1 MHLVGRLPGLSC
13 HFHVHAAKLL
23 FAVAFVL
30 SATENLAVGQDFPQ
44 IAVPPNTDGYLLHR
58 GSGENAQ
65 AVVAN
70 AGGVGLQDKSYE
82 LRSWLPEFVLVQRS
96 GKTYLVD
103 DFETVRQAWSLWD
116 ASTVC
121 WARVEAATP
130 SIDELRSALAV
141 CKVNWAEDSPAE
153 AAAKQ
158 TVRDR
163 LDPVTAATLWYN
175 SERNSRIW
183 KLWNESSAC
192 RAGWSVAPQ
201 PVQKLQDALSECKIA
216 PIEMVAAQKLL
227 ERLGPDR
234 AWARGVIEVITDS
247 RLWSRL
253 DHAIS
258 AGVAHQIEK

>member
-1 MHLVGRLPGLSC
+1 MHLIRRVPGLSC
-13 HFHVHAAKLL
+13 HFHAAKLL
-23 FAVAFVL
+23 FAAALGL

-82 LRSWLPEFVLVQRS
+82 LRSWLPEFVLIQRS
-96 GKTYLVD
+96 GKTYLID
-103 DFETVRQAWSLWD
+103 DLETVRQVWSLSD
-116 ASTVC
+116 ASLAC
-121 WARVEAATP
+121 AERVEAATP
-130 SIDELRSALAV
+130 SIDELQAALAV
-141 CKVNWAEDSPAE
+141 CKVNPAEASPAE
-153 AAAKQ
+153 AASKQ

-163 LDPVTAATLWYN
+163 LDPVTAAMVWDS

-183 KLWNESSAC
+183 KLWNESSIC

-201 PVQKLQDALSECKIA
+201 PVQKLQDARSECKIT

-234 AWARGVIEVITDS
+234 AWTHGV
-247 RLWSRL
+247 
-253 DHAIS
+253 
-258 AGVAHQIEK
+258 